1 MNEDTP
7 LNETTESPADLT
19 QETAMDIAVA
29 APSAGTQ
36 LKALREARGWTIEQ
50 VANQLNLAS
59 RQIDALERDNYAALP
74 GMVIVRGFIRTYA
87 KLLQAD
93 AAPILAAIKDEG
105 GAAETVPA
113 PRSATSASF
122 SETPLK
128 ADNGHGFPV
137 KIVII
142 SIVVLGVA
150 AALAFQGQRMGWK
163 IGHRAQTSK
172 THEAV
177 APIDAQEN
185 HSSVAAPIQVP
196 DAASAAVS
204 NATEQTDEATAP
216 YPAAEARVDEKPVPP
231 VSGKNTLVI
240 QVRQDSW
247 VEIRRADD
255 TVLFSSLLKAGASE
269 SIELPGPVSV
279 VVGNAAG
286 VDMSLRGKPL
296 DLKGNSS
303 NVARLNLK

>member
-7 LNETTESPADLT
+7 LNDTTELAPAEPV
-19 QETAMDIAVA
+19 QEVA
-29 APSAGTQ
+29 EAASVPPSAGAQ

-59 RQIDALERDNYAALP
+59 RQIDALESDNYAALP

-93 AAPILAAIKDEG
+93 AAPMLAAIKDEG
-105 GAAETVPA
+105 GATEVLAA

-128 ADNGHGFPV
+128 ADKGRGFPL
-137 KIVII
+137 KAVIAL
-142 SIVVLGVA
+142 IVVLGIIA
-150 AALAFQGQRMGWK
+150 AAVALGQRMGWK
-163 IGHRAQTSK
+163 IGHRTQAK
-172 THEAV
+172 TTVPV
-177 APIDAQEN
+177 APIAAQEN
-185 HSSVAAPIQVP
+185 HASAASLEAAPVAAPV
-196 DAASAAVS
+196 AEG
-204 NATEQTDEATAP
+204 NAPEQADKPMAL
-216 YPAAEARVDEKPVPP
+216 PAEAEARQVEEKSAPP
-231 VSGKNTLVI
+231 VSDKNTLVM
-240 QVRQDSW
+240 QVHQDSW
-247 VEIRRADD
+247 IEVRRADD
-255 TVLFSSLLKAGASE
+255 TVLFSELLKAGTSE

-279 VVGNAAG
+279 VIGNAAG
-286 VDMSLRGKPL
+286 VDMSLRGKPI